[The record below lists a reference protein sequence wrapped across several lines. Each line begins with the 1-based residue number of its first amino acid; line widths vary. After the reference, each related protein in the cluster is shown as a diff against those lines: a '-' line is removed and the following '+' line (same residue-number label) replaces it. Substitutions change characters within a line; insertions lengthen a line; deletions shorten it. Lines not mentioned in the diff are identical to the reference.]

1 MMRIILLVV
10 ILVLAGLIA
19 SWLRTHPGM
28 VSVEWLGWRADTSV
42 AMVAFLIVLIT
53 ILGAILY
60 RFWRVVIAA
69 PGNMIR
75 ARRSTRRQRGYE
87 ALSAGMI
94 AAASGDSDETRRQ
107 ARRAESLLHEAG
119 VTRLLRAEAAR
130 LSGDETTARQTYEE
144 MSQDPDT
151 ALLGLRGLLDHA
163 EKIGDKAEALRLAEK
178 AYRLRPRAQ
187 GIAQRLLD
195 LQVDFEQWDAA
206 DQTLSEAIRNKIV
219 PAIDGKHHRAA
230 LLIERSRLAEQN
242 GQAES
247 ALSLAKEANQ
257 LDPQRIPAAVR
268 YGRLLGEQG
277 KTRRA
282 QRLLEKTWTQHPHPD
297 IAAAYGAL
305 FAGEGPLGVVKR
317 YQRLLSFR
325 PDHVEGH
332 IALAGAALNAE
343 LWGEARA
350 HLTRAA
356 DQMLTPRVCRM
367 LSELEEAEHSDLEA
381 ARQWLQ
387 RATTAAPDPAWVCDS
402 CGAAAGSWGAR
413 CGNCGAFDSLGWNP
427 PPQAARLPQP
437 DATPLL
443 PGRTS
448 EEPEAAG
455 QTQ

>member
-1 MMRIILLVV
+1 MIRIFVLVV
-10 ILVLAGLIA
+10 ILVLGGLIA
-19 SWLRTHPGM
+19 SWLRTHPGL

-42 AMVAFLIVLIT
+42 AMVAFLVVLIT
-53 ILGAILY
+53 ILGAVLY
-60 RFWRVVIAA
+60 RFWRVVISA

-75 ARRSTRRQRGYE
+75 SRRSTRRQRGYE

-94 AAASGDSDETRRQ
+94 AAASGDSDEARRQ
-107 ARRAESLLHEAG
+107 ARRAETLLHEAG

-163 EKIGDKAEALRLAEK
+163 ETTGDKAEALRLAEK
-178 AYRLRPRAQ
+178 AYTLRPRAQ

-195 LQVDFEQWDAA
+195 LQVDFAQWDAA
-206 DQTLSEAIRNKIV
+206 DRTLREAMGNKIV
-219 PAIDGKHHRAA
+219 PAADGKHRRAA
-230 LLIERSRLAEQN
+230 LLIERSRLAEAN
-242 GQAES
+242 GNAES
-247 ALSLAKEANQ
+247 ALTLAREAHQ

-268 YGRLLGEQG
+268 YGRLLGAQG

-282 QRLLEKTWTQHPHPD
+282 QRMLEKIWAQHPHPD
-297 IAAAYGAL
+297 IAAAYGGL
-305 FAGEGPLGVVKR
+305 FDGEGPLDLVKR

-332 IALAGAALNAE
+332 IALAGAALDAE

-356 DQMLTPRVCRM
+356 EQALTPRVCRM
-367 LSELEEAEHSDLEA
+367 LSELEEAEHGDLEA

-387 RATTAAPDPAWVCDS
+387 RATTAASDPAWVCDS
-402 CGAAAGSWGAR
+402 CGAAAGSWSAR
-413 CGNCGAFDSLGWNP
+413 CGHCGAFDSLGWHP

-443 PGRTS
+443 PGRAAD
-448 EEPEAAG
+448 EVEAAA
-455 QTQ
+455 QS